1 MGDAMSDVFFLVVGI
16 IIAAIGLLLIMA
28 KVFSYI
34 QCTVLVKATV
44 VRLEMDYTSFRGIAY
59 TFYHP
64 VVEYVIDGKSYTQMA
79 SFRTLRATKYQ
90 VNSQMKICCSPK
102 NPEQIRFV
110 GHPFPLPLGVVL
122 LLIGGTLIF
131 CFFL

>member
-16 IIAAIGLLLIMA
+16 IIAAVGLLLIMA

-34 QCTVLVKATV
+34 QCTVPINATV
-44 VRLEMDYTSFRGIAY
+44 VRLKKDYTYFRGITY
-59 TFYHP
+59 TYYHP
-64 VVEYVIDGKSYTQMA
+64 VVEYVVDGKSYTQMA
-79 SFRTLRATKYQ
+79 SFRTLRVTKYQ
-90 VNSQMKICCSPK
+90 VNSQMKICCNPK
-102 NPEQIRFV
+102 DPELIRFV
-110 GHPFPLPLGVVL
+110 GDLSPLPLGVVL

>member
-16 IIAAIGLLLIMA
+16 IIAAVGLLLIMA

-34 QCTVLVKATV
+34 QCTVPINATV
-44 VRLEMDYTSFRGIAY
+44 VRLKKDYTTFRGTTCTY
-59 TFYHP
+59 YHP
-64 VVEYVIDGKSYTQMA
+64 VVEYVVDGKSYTQMA
-79 SFRTLRATKYQ
+79 SFRTLRVTKYQ
-90 VNSQMKICCSPK
+90 VNSQMKICYNPK
-102 NPEQIRFV
+102 KPELIRFV